1 MLQGDIRIPA
11 QLAELQCDHHTR
23 EVTDHH
29 FHRLQTL
36 RARIVPVQHH
46 YKMISGE
53 QASVPAMVAVALVEV
68 VVMALEVLVLV
79 HHIHRILRD
88 MVHRQV
94 QTINLHHHIPVD
106 LVVVVHMTIG

>member
-1 MLQGDIRIPA
+1 MLQGDIQIPV

-29 FHRLQTL
+29 FHRRQTL

-53 QASVPAMVAVALVEV
+53 QASVPAMGAVALAEV
-68 VVMALEVLVLV
+68 VVMALGVLVLA